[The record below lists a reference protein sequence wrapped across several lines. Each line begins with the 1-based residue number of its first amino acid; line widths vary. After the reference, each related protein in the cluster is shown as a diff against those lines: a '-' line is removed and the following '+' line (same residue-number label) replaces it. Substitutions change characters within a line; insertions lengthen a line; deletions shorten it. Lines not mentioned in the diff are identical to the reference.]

1 MTRNV
6 HHGNSRQGGSH
17 SEREHHG
24 GATKPGASTQPE
36 RHAHGDGISGK
47 VIRSNDK
54 VIHGTAGD
62 DIIIAGNGDQTIYGG
77 GGNDIIIGRGGKDT
91 IFGGSGNDKIRGGKG
106 HDRISGNRGNDQLR
120 GDAGNDHVSGDIGD
134 DLIYG
139 GGNKDHL
146 SGGMGIDKLWGGGG
160 ADVLSGDEGP
170 DYMSGGKGHDT
181 ASFASD
187 SSSGPKGVKVKPK
200 SGKDWW
206 AKQKLKYQQVAVG
219 APRADGGSGTDALN
233 GVENVVGADR
243 DSTGS
248 PTVGALVTEYFSP
261 ETGFTTLRI
270 TAGPK
275 DAAARNHVIKVSPGK
290 GKNTV
295 KITANLGVE
304 VPGRSLTGKSVE
316 FPVRRL
322 DTVVLVGG
330 DGNDDLRVEGFKAN
344 VRAIINGGK
353 GNDVLVGGKG
363 NDTLSDGEGND
374 RLRGGGGDD
383 GLTNSAGR
391 DIVKGQGGNDLLVSS
406 SVDDG
411 DVIDGG
417 GGKDNASFAQVERDY
432 AVRAQIGGSA
442 RRIVKGKAQG
452 RGAKI
457 RGSVE
462 DLEGTELNDVLI
474 GNGKANNLLGRSG
487 SDTLE
492 GRGGDDLLD
501 GQSYDAGGARDRD
514 HKLDG
519 GAGRDLALIDA
530 EDRKT
535 RHVETTRRN
544 NRRRH

>member
-1 MTRNV
+1 MRD
-6 HHGNSRQGGSH
+6 GNSRQGGGGSH
-17 SEREHHG
+17 ADRAHHG
-24 GATKPGASTQPE
+24 AATKPGASTQPE
-36 RHAHGDGISGK
+36 KHAHGDGISGK

-62 DIIIAGNGDQTIYGG
+62 DIIYAGNGDQTIYGG

-106 HDRISGNRGNDQLR
+106 NDTISGNRGNDQLR

-134 DLIYG
+134 DLVWG

-146 SGGMGIDKLWGGGG
+146 SGGMGIDKIWGGGG

-187 SSSGPKGVKVKPK
+187 SSSGTKGVKVKPK
-200 SGKDWW
+200 DGKDWW
-206 AKQKLKYQQVAVG
+206 AKQKMKYQQVAVG
-219 APRADGGSGTDALN
+219 APRANGGSGTDALN
-233 GVENVVGADR
+233 GVENVVGADK

-248 PTVGALVTEYFSP
+248 PTVGALVTEYFFP

-275 DAAARNHVIKVSPGK
+275 DAAARNHVITVSPGSK
-290 GKNTV
+290 KNTV
-295 KITANLGVE
+295 KITANFGVE
-304 VPGRSLTGKSVE
+304 VPGRNLTGKSVE

-330 DGNDDLRVEGFKAN
+330 DGNDDLKVQGFKAN

-353 GNDVLVGGKG
+353 GNDLLVGGKG

-383 GLTNSAGR
+383 GLTNSAGS

-417 GGKDNASFAQVERDY
+417 GGKDNASFAQVEHQY
-432 AVRAQIGGSA
+432 GVRAQIGGSA
-442 RRIVKGKAQG
+442 RRIVKGKPQG

-462 DLEGTELNDVLI
+462 DLEGTERNDVLI
-474 GNGKANNLLGRSG
+474 GNGKDNNLLGRGGADTLLGRGG
-487 SDTLE
+487 SDTLDARSVE
-492 GRGGDDLLD
+492 
-501 GQSYDAGGARDRD
+501 AGGGRDAD
-514 HKLDG
+514 HRLDG
-519 GAGRDLALIDA
+519 GAGHDFGLVDA
-530 EDRKT
+530 EDRKP

-544 NRRRH
+544 NRHR